1 MKYLHELPALRALAT
16 RAHEGDSEAASEITG
31 IDGIGPAV
39 IEALG
44 DFFHEPHNVAVWDDL
59 LGQVTPPRYEV
70 QTVASRVAGKTVVFT
85 GKLETM
91 SRDEAK
97 AQAER
102 LGAKAAG
109 SVSAKTDLLVA
120 GPGAGSKLKKAA
132 ELGIEVMDEAGWA
145 AIVAEALG

>member
-1 MKYLHELPALRALAT
+1 M
-16 RAHEGDSEAASEITG
+16 
-31 IDGIGPAV
+31 
-39 IEALG
+39 LG
-44 DFFHEPHNVAVWDDL
+44 DFFHEDHNKAVWEDIL
-59 LGQVTPPRYEV
+59 SQVAPPRYVVETRDSPV
-70 QTVASRVAGKTVVFT
+70 NGKTVVFT

-102 LGAKAAG
+102 LGAKASG

-132 ELGIEVMDEAGWA
+132 DLGIEVIDEAAWA
-145 AIVAEALG
+145 DIVKAAE